1 MKKLLDKSITKKIQA
16 QIQMILEN
24 SELKNFQDNS
34 TAATEFQ
41 ITTDLSQI
49 DSLSIGLPAEM
60 FKRVSLLFS
69 RMSVYFESGML
80 LYQQDGHW
88 RSQSAFKKGEFY
100 PILPDEKKLEI
111 NIPPM
116 SLDQIQKLNA
126 EAFLKKVSMADLI
139 PSSEATGL
147 VIKPHPDFVFV
158 LFSELPDV
166 WLKQQIE
173 LIHKKLLLILTDD

>member
-24 SELKNFQDNS
+24 SDLKNFQDNS
-34 TAATEFQ
+34 AIVTEFQ
-41 ITTDLSQI
+41 ITTDLSQV

-69 RMSVYFESGML
+69 RMSVYFECGL
-80 LYQQDGHW
+80 LLCQQDGYW
-88 RSQSAFKKGEFY
+88 RSQSAFKQGQFY

-116 SLDQIQKLNA
+116 SLDQIQKLSA
-126 EAFLKKVSMADLI
+126 AAFLKKVNMSDLMTS
-139 PSSEATGL
+139 PEATGL

-173 LIHKKLLLILTDD
+173 LIHKKLLLILADD